1 MRLII
6 AFIVLTASVTCGVA
20 QMKPAGESAEHAA
33 AAQKSSSEAAQ
44 HSSARNDDVQALRQD
59 VARMKAL
66 VQQMQTNLAF
76 VDTTQSALKHQFQ
89 LEIEMWQTVITEMDH
104 RLDQA
109 SRPAP

>member
-1 MRLII
+1 MRLIV
-6 AFIVLTASVTCGVA
+6 AFIVLIASVTCGVA
-20 QMKPAGESAEHAA
+20 QMKPAGESADHAA
-33 AAQKSSSEAAQ
+33 ATQKTSSEAQ
-44 HSSARNDDVQALRQD
+44 HSAGRNDDVQALRQD

-89 LEIEMWQTVITEMDH
+89 LEIDMWQTLITEMDR